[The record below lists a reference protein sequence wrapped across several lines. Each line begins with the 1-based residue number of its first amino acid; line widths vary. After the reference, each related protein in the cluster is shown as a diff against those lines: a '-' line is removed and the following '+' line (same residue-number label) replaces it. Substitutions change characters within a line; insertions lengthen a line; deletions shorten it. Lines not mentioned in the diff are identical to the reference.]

1 MEHDLVVPL
10 QAVRQVVFAFPL
22 EEEGLC
28 HQRLAL
34 DQCRQIVAVQLCYSK
49 MSSNQCAERTVEFV
63 MSIKTPTNKAS
74 KKHRLEAKSD
84 RSCNHCQPF
93 RSARDLRRLGS
104 LCPRAVVQILVVAER
119 WRCGVSALHML
130 ESTGI
135 LESGEQAEACK
146 WKVQQE

>member
-34 DQCRQIVAVQLCYSK
+34 DQCRQIVAVQLCYSYVATAQEDVFE
-49 MSSNQCAERTVEFV
+49 SVRRTD
-63 MSIKTPTNKAS
+63 S
-74 KKHRLEAKSD
+74 
-84 RSCNHCQPF
+84 
-93 RSARDLRRLGS
+93 RRRVIVHATTANRFAQHEISGDWGLGS